1 MIPSSTLA
9 DRRFGNIS
17 AKDRCLP
24 QDALD
29 VGCDAFLTMERRLP
43 TQAPFI
49 ERVTGLRVMRPTI
62 YWSLLAPWAALY

>member
-1 MIPSSTLA
+1 MTLA
-9 DRRFGNIS
+9 TCFGNIS
-17 AKDRCLP
+17 AKGRCLL

-49 ERVTGLRVMRPTI
+49 ERATGLRVMRP
-62 YWSLLAPWAALY
+62 SLLAPWAALY